1 MAAPL
6 PDPSLAAQRAEMRR
20 LRDAIFEHL
29 YSGRY
34 FLKRGSCNAGGYFF
48 CDGRALVHIELCEGR
63 VYRPVR
69 FPSEDEAID
78 QILNAMSD
86 IRTRVLSSTPYTTC
100 QDDDVANTLVNLRHV
115 QAELQRWTFWRWFDG
130 LHFDHVWPR
139 RLRRPHDA
147 SAG

>member
-1 MAAPL
+1 MAAQRPE
-6 PDPSLAAQRAEMRR
+6 PSLAAQRVEMRR
-20 LRDAIFEHL
+20 LRDGIFEHL

-34 FLKRGSCNAGGYFF
+34 FLRRGGSNAGEYFL
-48 CDGRALVHIELCEGR
+48 CDGRALVCIELCEGR

-69 FPSEDEAID
+69 FESEDEAID
-78 QILNAMSD
+78 HILSAMSD
-86 IRTRVLSSTPYTTC
+86 IRTRVLSSTPYTAC
-100 QDDDVANTLVNLRHV
+100 QDEDVPNTLANLRQV

-147 SAG
+147 